1 MALEKQLS
9 VTMANR
15 PATLARMCGAL
26 GERNVNILGFM
37 SIEHEGQNLVR
48 IVVDNLPAALKVLAA
63 IGYAC
68 TQEDVLSA
76 KVQNRPGTLAKVA
89 KAMGDAGININY
101 AYLGAEPGSR
111 QPLLMLSVSDP
122 EKGKSLLK

>member
-1 MALEKQLS
+1 MTLEKQLS

-48 IVVDNLPAALKVLAA
+48 IVVDNLPTALKVLAA

-76 KVQNRPGTLAKVA
+76 RVQNRPGTLAKVA